1 MTAVVTLGI
10 DHVGLTVRSLDLSL
24 AFFLECLGWTQK
36 GGKPEYPA
44 AFVSDGRCIVTLW
57 QLKETGPSCEF
68 DRLGHIGLHHLAFK
82 VGSEAELRSAFER
95 VAAWPGV
102 VVEFA
107 PEFSGKGPRV
117 HFMINEPGGTRIEFV
132 WDPR

>member
-24 AFFLECLGWTQK
+24 AFFLQCLGWTQK
-36 GGKPEYPA
+36 GSRPEYPA

-57 QLKETGPSCEF
+57 QLREKGPSCEF

-82 VGSEAELRSAFER
+82 VGSEAELRSTFER

-107 PEFSGKGPRV
+107 PEFSGQGPRV

>member
-1 MTAVVTLGI
+1 MTTAVTLGI
-10 DHVGLTVRSLDLSL
+10 DHVGLTVRSLELSL

-44 AFVSDGRCIVTLW
+44 AYVSDGRCTVTLW
-57 QLKETGPSCEF
+57 QLKEEGPNCEF

-82 VGSEAELRSAFER
+82 VGSEAELRSAFEK

-107 PEFSGKGPRV
+107 PEFSGKGPKI
-117 HFMINEPGGTRIEFV
+117 HFMISEPGGTRIEFA

>member
-24 AFFLECLGWTQK
+24 SFFLDCLGWTQK
-36 GGKPEYPA
+36 GGRPEYPA
-44 AFVSDGRCIVTLW
+44 AYVSDGRCILTLW
-57 QLKETGPSCEF
+57 QLKEKGPSCEF

-107 PEFSGKGPRV
+107 PEFSGKGPKV
-117 HFMINEPGGTRIEFV
+117 HFMINEPGGTRIEFA

>member
-36 GGKPEYPA
+36 GGRPEYPA
-44 AFVSDGRCIVTLW
+44 AYISDGSCVVTLW
-57 QLKETGPSCEF
+57 QLKEKGPNCEF

-82 VGSEAELRSAFER
+82 VGSEAELRSTFER

-107 PEFSGKGPRV
+107 PEFSGKGPKV
-117 HFMINEPGGTRIEFV
+117 HFMINEPGGTRIEFA